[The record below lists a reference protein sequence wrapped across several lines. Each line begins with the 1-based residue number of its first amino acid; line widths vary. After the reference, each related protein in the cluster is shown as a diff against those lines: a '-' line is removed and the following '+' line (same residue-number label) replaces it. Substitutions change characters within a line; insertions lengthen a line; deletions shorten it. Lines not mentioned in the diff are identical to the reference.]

1 MKNISEISSRAGG
14 VMCMTL
20 TSSFVGLI
28 LMVGV
33 RPIYVNLNER
43 FLFKSIGGIDVPI
56 CYTLLLILNAAATLF
71 PLRLRTRF
79 FDQRA
84 F

>member
-1 MKNISEISSRAGG
+1 
-14 VMCMTL
+14 MTL
-20 TSSFVGLI
+20 TLCFAGLI
-28 LMVGV
+28 LMMGV
-33 RPIYVNLNER
+33 RRIYVNLNER
-43 FLFKSIGGIDVPI
+43 FLFKSIGGIYVPI
-56 CYTLLLILNAAATLF
+56 CYTLILILNSAATLF

>member
-1 MKNISEISSRAGG
+1 MSSSAGG
-14 VMCMTL
+14 VMCMILTL
-20 TSSFVGLI
+20 SFIGLI
-28 LMVGV
+28 LMLRV
-33 RPIYVNLNER
+33 RLIYVNLNER

-56 CYTLLLILNAAATLF
+56 CYTLILILNAAATFF